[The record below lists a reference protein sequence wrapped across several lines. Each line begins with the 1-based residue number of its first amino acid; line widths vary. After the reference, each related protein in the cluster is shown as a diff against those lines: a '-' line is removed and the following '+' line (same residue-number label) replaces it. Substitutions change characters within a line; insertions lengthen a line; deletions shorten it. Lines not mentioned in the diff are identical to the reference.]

1 MPSIRELP
9 LPPTPM
15 NAIHKMNQLGSH
27 ARWNR
32 GVEEVFASPFHLP
45 ANMNGEEGN
54 HCHSSRYST
63 KPPDCILDSD
73 MPLFFFFLQ
82 GNQMFLHSV
91 TDSLPD
97 CPKTSIAPHRLLLH
111 PPPLPHVFKSS
122 SSFVPFSIPAS
133 QFASGWISV
142 WSGDCWLNSKSIIA
156 FAKKKYYFHQVIS
169 H

>member
-1 MPSIRELP
+1 
-9 LPPTPM
+9 M

-73 MPLFFFFLQ
+73 MPLFFFFFFSYRETKCSCTAWLTHC
-82 GNQMFLHSV
+82 L
-91 TDSLPD
+91 
-97 CPKTSIAPHRLLLH
+97 IAQKP
-111 PPPLPHVFKSS
+111 PSPPTASSSTPPLPHVFKSS

>member
-15 NAIHKMNQLGSH
+15 NAIHEMNQLGSH

-73 MPLFFFFLQ
+73 MPFFFFFFLFLQ

-91 TDSLPD
+91 TYSLPD
-97 CPKTSIAPHRLLLH
+97 CPKTSTTPPPP
-111 PPPLPHVFKSS
+111 PPPLPPSLPRVFKSS
-122 SSFVPFSIPAS
+122 SSFVPFSRSLPLSLHPDGLVFRA
-133 QFASGWISV
+133 
-142 WSGDCWLNSKSIIA
+142 
-156 FAKKKYYFHQVIS
+156 VIVG
-169 H
+169 

>member
-73 MPLFFFFLQ
+73 MRLFFFFFFPTGKPNVLAQ
-82 GNQMFLHSV
+82 R
-91 TDSLPD
+91 D
-97 CPKTSIAPHRLLLH
+97 
-111 PPPLPHVFKSS
+111 
-122 SSFVPFSIPAS
+122 
-133 QFASGWISV
+133 
-142 WSGDCWLNSKSIIA
+142 
-156 FAKKKYYFHQVIS
+156 
-169 H
+169 

>member
-97 CPKTSIAPHRLLLH
+97 CPKTSIAPHRRLLH
-111 PPPLPHVFKSS
+111 PPRSPMFLNPA
-122 SSFVPFSIPAS
+122 PAS
-133 QFASGWISV
+133 SLSLSLPLSLHPDGLVFGA
-142 WSGDCWLNSKSIIA
+142 
-156 FAKKKYYFHQVIS
+156 VIVG
-169 H
+169 